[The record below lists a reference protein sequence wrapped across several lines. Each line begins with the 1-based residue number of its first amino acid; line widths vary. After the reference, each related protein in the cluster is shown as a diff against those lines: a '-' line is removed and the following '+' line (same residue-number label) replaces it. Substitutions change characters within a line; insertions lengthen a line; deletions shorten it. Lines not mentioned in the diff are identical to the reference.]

1 MVLRGK
7 IRFASTT
14 LSLAALLST
23 GCMSKQYS
31 QVQIG
36 YANTGQERMDR
47 IDLLCI
53 RTREGAKVG
62 EEKKEEFRLGFD
74 VCYGKLP
81 DSSSHKTYTIEVPLA
96 GTQQIDVEG
105 TTRSKL
111 VKLSVPFIEYQY
123 GQLEANIPGQAI
135 AKSGL
140 RSSETKDLSLG
151 MWATMGYNI
160 DFIIS
165 QTDYDLGGGSLDH
178 IPGINVNGK
187 FYGELT
193 NEITLF
199 GKVPLD
205 ISVRVDDNGKV
216 MPLFLG
222 GYRIQW

>member
-1 MVLRGK
+1 MEK
-7 IRFASTT
+7 NRFASTIV
-14 LSLAALLST
+14 SLVALFST
-23 GCMSKQYS
+23 GCVNKQYT
-31 QVQIG
+31 QVQLG
-36 YANTGQERMDR
+36 YANTGQERTDR
-47 IDLLCI
+47 IDLLCV

-62 EEKKEEFRLGFD
+62 KEKKEEFRLGFD

-81 DSSSHKTYTIEVPLA
+81 DSSSNKTYTLEAPLV

-111 VKLSVPFIEYQY
+111 VKLSVPFVEYQY
-123 GQLEANIPGQAI
+123 GRLEANIPGQAI

-140 RSSETKDLSLG
+140 RSSEAKDLSLG
-151 MWATMGYNI
+151 MWAATGYDI

-165 QTDYDLGGGSLDH
+165 QTDYDLGGGSLDR
-178 IPGINVNGK
+178 IPGISVDGK

-193 NEITLF
+193 NEATIF

-205 ISVRVDDNGKV
+205 ISVRVDDAGKV